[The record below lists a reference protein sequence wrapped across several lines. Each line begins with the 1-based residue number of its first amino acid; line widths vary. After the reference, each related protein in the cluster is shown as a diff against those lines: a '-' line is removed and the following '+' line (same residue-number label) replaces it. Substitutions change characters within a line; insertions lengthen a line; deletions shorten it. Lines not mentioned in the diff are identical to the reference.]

1 MNGVIVSH
9 LILLIHVGKN
19 NRVIGIIAGAVA
31 VGAAL
36 LFAAPVITLVYCKRR
51 KPQDFFFDVA
61 GSLIKRKDGLLS
73 DQSCI

>member
-1 MNGVIVSH
+1 
-9 LILLIHVGKN
+9 
-19 NRVIGIIAGAVA
+19 

-36 LFAAPVITLVYCKRR
+36 LFAAPVIALVYCKRR

-61 GSLIKRKDGLLS
+61 GRLIKRKDGLHT